1 MQLDRRRI
9 ESALSSKGFVADRA
23 GDHRFFHHE
32 CEGKRTGISTR
43 TSHGSSYKT
52 YGDTLLSAMRKQLE
66 LDSVAQLADLVDCPM
81 SQDAYNQHLRDKGF
95 QLEPGAQSGGP
106 EEPVKPTRPRKRRRR
121 R

>member
-9 ESALSSKGFVADRA
+9 ESALSSKGFIEDRA

-32 CEGKRTGISTR
+32 YEGRRTGISTR
-43 TSHGSSYKT
+43 ISHGSGYKT

-66 LDSVAQLADLVDCPM
+66 LDSVAQLADLVNCPM
-81 SQDAYNQHLRDKGF
+81 TRDRYNEHLRGKG
-95 QLEPGAQSGGP
+95 LLPVPPPAAQAP
-106 EEPVKPTRPRKRRRR
+106 APTGLAQKPRKRRRR

>member
-9 ESALSSKGFVADRA
+9 GSALSSKRFVADRA

-66 LDSVAQLADLVDCPM
+66 LDSVAQLADLVNCPM
-81 SQDAYNQHLRDKGF
+81 SQDGYNEHLRGKG
-95 QLEPGAQSGGP
+95 LLPEPWKKAGGGK
-106 EEPVKPTRPRKRRRR
+106 KPAKAKKIRKRRRSR
-121 R
+121 